1 VTEAR
6 SLFGPVARAL
16 RLSGLCLAVGGVLS
30 ACTKD
35 DATDFCKNHYRF
47 HEEHKDTAAALH
59 IKLIS
64 QGSLS
69 SELTLP
75 LAILDSS
82 PDDPANISS
91 TEALLE
97 ARLGEASRVY
107 TVQSEHECTAIGT
120 RIERTEHAV
129 IAHYESECGTGN
141 KIGQIDVTLFDHV
154 PELEEVVVNIATPA
168 TAKRFAISRQ
178 CSSAIFRLDGNQGH

>member
-1 VTEAR
+1 MTEAR
-6 SLFGPVARAL
+6 SLFHPIARAL
-16 RLSGLCLAVGGVLS
+16 RLSGLCLAVGGGLS

-59 IKLIS
+59 IELTS
-64 QGSLS
+64 QGALS

-82 PDDPANISS
+82 PDKPANTSS
-91 TEALLE
+91 AEARLE

-107 TVQSEHECTAIGT
+107 TVQSEQACTATGT
-120 RIERTEHAV
+120 RIERAEHAV

-154 PELEEVVVNIATPA
+154 PELEEVVVNITTPA
-168 TAKRFAISRQ
+168 TAKRFAINRE